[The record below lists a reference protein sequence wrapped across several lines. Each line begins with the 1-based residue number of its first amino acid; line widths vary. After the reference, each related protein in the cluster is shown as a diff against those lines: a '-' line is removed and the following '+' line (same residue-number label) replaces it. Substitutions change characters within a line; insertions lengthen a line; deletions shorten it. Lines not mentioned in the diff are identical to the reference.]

1 MTPPD
6 QLRIP
11 KTPLAGV
18 TIPSTIFAI
27 TTLTLVLLITIYV
40 LKFRQSHQKPSPIP
54 QIHALSLSAIHSFTK
69 TSTKSLTLL
78 QGLGI
83 KGDAHMGATVQHLSR
98 LKLQPNRPNE
108 RQVHLLDL
116 ATLRAHDLQPGA
128 IGENITTEGIDLLGL
143 GRGTRLRFVPSNEPE
158 SEKGI
163 EALDAKGS
171 AKAPCIV
178 ITGLRNPCPQIEK
191 YRAGLQEVFVERD
204 EQRRITARKA
214 GIMAVVETGGEIEV
228 GMRIIVERPDTHVK
242 LDVV

>member
-1 MTPPD
+1 M
-6 QLRIP
+6 
-11 KTPLAGV
+11 LAIV
-18 TIPSTIFAI
+18 TLS
-27 TTLTLVLLITIYV
+27 LMLIIVAYA
-40 LKFRQSHQKPSPIP
+40 LKFHHTSRQPASPP
-54 QIHALSLSAIHSFTK
+54 HIHTLSLSATHSFTK
-69 TSTKSLTLL
+69 TSTKSLILL

-98 LKLQPNRPNE
+98 LKLQPNRPNQ

-116 ATLRAHDLQPGA
+116 ATLRAHNLQPGA

-143 GRGTRLRFVPSNEPE
+143 GRGTRLRFVFDSDSAPE
-158 SEKGI
+158 S
-163 EALDAKGS
+163 AKGDRVNAQVS
-171 AKAPCIV
+171 SETPCIV

-214 GIMAVVETGGEIEV
+214 GVMAVVETGGEIET
-228 GMRIIVERPDTHVK
+228 GMRIIVERPKTHIK